1 MSFGED
7 MAANLL
13 THWHVRCFLESLPI
27 MKHRLKN
34 RVIAGCMTSA
44 LCLLPSI
51 AAAHPGHHHPDEN
64 DEFDALRANFLHLH
78 GNLEIGLAACALAGV
93 IVFIIA
99 RKRPVRI
106 AAAITLC
113 GSLAMLAFS

>member
-1 MSFGED
+1 
-7 MAANLL
+7 MA
-13 THWHVRCFLESLPI
+13 
-27 MKHRLKN
+27 
-34 RVIAGCMTSA
+34 SA
-44 LCLLPSI
+44 LFLLPSI
-51 AAAHPGHHHPDEN
+51 AAAHPGHYHPDET

-78 GNLEIGLAACALAGV
+78 GNFEIGLAACALAAV

-99 RKRPVRI
+99 RKKPVRI